1 MTLQETAEKSMDIRK
16 IYHALEKEIHGKEWT
31 SEEDALAFLT
41 DAALI
46 GRLVMAKEGR
56 WPSSEESMLPSKI
69 GECVQW
75 LAVLAEENG
84 LSVADCVETFLKEK
98 EEFLKQEQMGK
109 RTDTHG
115 FYSDAEK
122 LCKVLGK
129 LSQTVKQD
137 KTHGPD
143 KQKNPSGY
151 SAYTSHSWYT

>member
-41 DAALI
+41 

-69 GECVQW
+69 GECVWW

-84 LSVADCVETFLKEK
+84 LFLADCVETFLKEK
-98 EEFLKQEQMGK
+98 EEFLKQE
-109 RTDTHG
+109 
-115 FYSDAEK
+115 
-122 LCKVLGK
+122 
-129 LSQTVKQD
+129 
-137 KTHGPD
+137 
-143 KQKNPSGY
+143 
-151 SAYTSHSWYT
+151 